1 MSKAPQSPIS
11 ENLMRKVSAADHIQ
25 YGKSLVIASYYNITN
40 DSYNVGI
47 FSADGTLQKLVALDE
62 VGISAPDAH
71 KHSLVMHAVAD
82 ILTAN
87 GQQLSI
93 DPVTK
98 EEILVEL
105 VKE

>member
-11 ENLMRKVSAADHIQ
+11 ENLMRKISNADHIQ
-25 YGKSLVIASYYNITN
+25 YGKSLVIASYYNIDT
-40 DSYNVGI
+40 DGYNVGI
-47 FSADGTLQKLVALDE
+47 FSADGTRQAFVPIPV
-62 VGISAPDAH
+62 VGISAPEAH
-71 KHSLVMHAVAD
+71 MHSLVMNAVAD

-87 GQQLSI
+87 GQQLVI
-93 DPVTK
+93 DPVSK